1 MQRRHFI
8 TPSMHTHTHT
18 HSFITFLPAMAVSCC
33 SLLPRLERPWKGPPV
48 VSFFRVIMQMQ
59 CKKLATIKILNKLNW
74 IQEQS
79 GHLTI
84 VAVNRWEKGVEKNH
98 SHSSHDHRLT
108 IQWTKIKVY
117 NVIIFFLQ
125 CNCKPNKKQGNTSL
139 HVRLWQASTIHIK

>member
-1 MQRRHFI
+1 M
-8 TPSMHTHTHT
+8 SLYNSLSTHT
-18 HSFITFLPAMAVSCC
+18 HSCITFLPTLAGSRC

-59 CKKLATIKILNKLNW
+59 CKKLATIKILNKLKW

-84 VAVNRWEKGVEKNH
+84 VAVNRWEKGVEKCNH

-108 IQWTKIKVY
+108 IQWTKSKVY
-117 NVIIFFLQ
+117 NVVMFLQ
-125 CNCKPNKKQGNTSL
+125 CKCKPNKKWGKTSL
-139 HVRLWQASTIHIK
+139 HVRLWQSKRNKASTIHIK